1 MRKEYIRIFVSNM
14 SIEKN
19 SERKVEPDDVRSEKS
34 DLYERLAEE
43 TEEMDHKII
52 RKE

>member
-1 MRKEYIRIFVSNM
+1 MCQLRRIQKEKLNRTMF
-14 SIEKN
+14 
-19 SERKVEPDDVRSEKS
+19 RSEKS